1 MRRLALIALISCLF
15 YGFGALPAQAG
26 RPKTVCQCLPAPLK
40 KRWADSGA
48 VFTGRVTAITEVKDF
63 IQRGNADIPVI
74 VTVEVTEGLKGVEKG
89 NTFRFH
95 TNQHKDTCM
104 GADYVQDKDYL
115 FFAYERTPDV
125 YERWSLYEFPSGT
138 YDVGGLCG
146 GTARLSKAETIKE
159 LGALRDMPPST
170 AALLKP
176 DKDGIIGMPPDKK
189 KKKPEGEGG
198 EAAESAEG
206 GEEPATDAPKPEGE

>member
-15 YGFGALPAQAG
+15 YGFAALPAHAG
-26 RPKTVCQCLPAPLK
+26 RHKTVCQCMPAPLK

-63 IQRGNADIPVI
+63 IQRGNADIPVV

-89 NTFRFH
+89 NIFRFH

-206 GEEPATDAPKPEGE
+206 GEAGEAPKPEGE